1 MSKPFQPVSEILT
14 SKHKLQTF
22 NDIYGEPEDFLEI
35 EVCSEPIPIVSFNTN
50 YKVVNPRTHMGKQQ
64 FTDYEIVCR
73 TNIPAFKKRSSRVR
87 RRYSDFVTFRKML
100 EQESTRVIIPPLPGK
115 ILFSTNKFNDLNI
128 ESRRQGLEKFL
139 AVVSGHPL
147 LQTASSTLVD
157 FIQNDKWEPKNQY
170 Y

>member
-14 SKHKLQTF
+14 SKHKQQTF
-22 NDIYGEPEDFLEI
+22 NDIYGEPENFLEI
-35 EVCSEPIPIVSFNTN
+35 E
-50 YKVVNPRTHMGKQQ
+50 THHGREV

-73 TNIPAFKKRSSRVR
+73 TNIPAFKKRTSKVR

-115 ILFSTNKFNDLNI
+115 ILFSLNKFNDLNI

-147 LQTASSTLVD
+147 LQTGSTTLAD
-157 FIQNDKWEPKNQY
+157 FIQNEKWEPRHLFY
-170 Y
+170 